1 MTVVI
6 TKKED
11 ELIYRN
17 SEDLIPLLKLAITSW
32 DSNEISSPKTEEVL
46 RLLESLRTVILVK
59 QARQGN

>member
-17 SEDLIPLLKLAITSW
+17 SEDLIPLLKSLITSLDW
-32 DSNEISSPKTEEVL
+32 NEISSPKMEEVL

>member
-11 ELIYRN
+11 VLIYRN
-17 SEDLIPLLKLAITSW
+17 SDDLIPLLKLAITSW
-32 DSNEISSPKTEEVL
+32 DSNEISSPKTEEAL

-59 QARQGN
+59 QARQEN